1 MEKFN
6 KFLEKYK
13 FVFYIISYSIFL
25 STIEMQ
31 LFQPS
36 KINLIII
43 MMDLF
48 GWFPAFIISVVASII
63 AGIHFIHLLVK
74 FYYYL
79 K

>member
-13 FVFYIISYSIFL
+13 FVFLIISYPIFL

-31 LFQPS
+31 LGPS
-36 KINLIII
+36 SKFNLIPI
-43 MMDLF
+43 MSDLI
-48 GWFPAFIISVVASII
+48 GWFPTFWISVVASTI
-63 AGIHFIHLLVK
+63 AGIHFICLLVK